1 MKYYNNLVLV
11 VHKVIINIQMLYF
24 ILLIQNKS
32 ITIQYI
38 HQNPMPAKIHLMSIN
53 ISSTVMDK
61 HLPLD
66 HLDLKIKSKNYFK
79 VQTHMY
85 SKYQNIIP
93 WYIVQTVEK
102 KFVPAQKYP
111 VYQVNQML
119 YMNMWKFGSFSQDL
133 LLQTYLNHKKIKSK
147 TYPAHM
153 YQVVFSLFR
162 NWTTTVTFELTDT
175 FINSVRITVGS
186 TPETINHSYIT

>member
-38 HQNPMPAKIHLMSIN
+38 HQNPMPAKIHLMSVN

-93 WYIVQTVEK
+93 WYIVQKVEK
-102 KFVPAQKYP
+102 KICSRTEIPGIPGKSNV
-111 VYQVNQML
+111 VYEHDEIWSIHL
-119 YMNMWKFGSFSQDL
+119 GFTSSDL
-133 LLQTYLNHKKIKSK
+133 SKS
-147 TYPAHM
+147 
-153 YQVVFSLFR
+153 
-162 NWTTTVTFELTDT
+162 
-175 FINSVRITVGS
+175 
-186 TPETINHSYIT
+186 